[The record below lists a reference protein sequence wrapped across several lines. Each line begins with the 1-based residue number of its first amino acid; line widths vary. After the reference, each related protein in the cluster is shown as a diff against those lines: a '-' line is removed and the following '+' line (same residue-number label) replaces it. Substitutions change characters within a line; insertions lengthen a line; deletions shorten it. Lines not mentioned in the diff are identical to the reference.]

1 MNFLLHPASSA
12 PAQGA
17 KTSAQHPTHTAPSW
31 PPQAREKQLGRA
43 QKHKKELKEDADARI
58 QELDVIRCLISA
70 SA

>member
-17 KTSAQHPTHTAPSW
+17 KTFAQHPTRTAASW

-43 QKHKKELKEDADARI
+43 QMHGKMLKEDADVRI
-58 QELDVIRCLISA
+58 QELDVIGCLINA